1 MYVTISR
8 NMKTSGT
15 QTHRLLLLETI
26 LLWEGRLNNGRLREI
41 FDLKGVRASEWIR
54 EFRDLHPDWMEW
66 NSVTRS
72 YHATETAFSIGPSI
86 GSGIQGLTASLTQY
100 LALVGLPN
108 IPDESTHYRSAWSA
122 YPDISAPSPR
132 IFSAMSE
139 AIRQHR
145 QMEISYMSM
154 RDPVPHK
161 RLISPHSL
169 VQAGRRWHT
178 RAYSTEHQQFRD
190 YALGRIVSAKLL
202 DMGAEKLDSD
212 DIAWITNVPVRLVAH
227 PDMTP
232 AQEAV
237 IRHEYFNNTAAR
249 TDSCRGALVSYYI
262 QDVRA
267 ATDTNK
273 QKPPE
278 YQLAVSNI
286 EEVRPWLFPG
296 T

>member
-1 MYVTISR
+1 
-8 NMKTSGT
+8 MKTSGAHI
-15 QTHRLLLLETI
+15 HRLLLLESI

-54 EFRDLHPDWMEW
+54 EFRDLHPDWLEW
-66 NSVTRS
+66 DSVTRS
-72 YHATETAFSIGPSI
+72 YHATETAFSVGPST
-86 GSGIQGLTASLTQY
+86 GTTASLTQY

-108 IPDESTHYRSAWSA
+108 IPAEPTHYRGAWSA

-132 IFSAMSE
+132 IFSAISE
-139 AIRQHR
+139 AIRLCR
-145 QMEISYMSM
+145 RLEISYMSM
-154 RDPVPHK
+154 RDPEPHK
-161 RLISPHSL
+161 RVISPHSL

-178 RAYSTEHQQFRD
+178 RAFSSEHQQFRD
-190 YALGRIVSAKLL
+190 YALGRIVSAQLL
-202 DMGAEKLDSD
+202 NVDSEKEETD
-212 DIAWITNVPVRLVAH
+212 DIAWMTNVQVRLSAH
-227 PDMTP
+227 PDLTP
-232 AQEAV
+232 AQVAV

-249 TDSCRGALVSYYI
+249 TDTCRGALVSYYI

-267 ATDTNK
+267 ATNTAK